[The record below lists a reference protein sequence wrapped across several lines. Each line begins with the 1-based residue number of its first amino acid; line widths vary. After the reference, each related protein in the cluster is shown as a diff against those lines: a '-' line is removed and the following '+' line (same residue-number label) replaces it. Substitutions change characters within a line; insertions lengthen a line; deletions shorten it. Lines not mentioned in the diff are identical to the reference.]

1 MKVLIIA
8 NNLEGNVDGIGKH
21 ARIVGQELSKLGL
34 NIDYSTGETWKF
46 SKAKLLFSFE
56 MSKAYINACKRVLFH
71 KYDYVNIEYPFME
84 YNPMILFFHW
94 ILWFL
99 TRFMKTKVS
108 FSMHEHDR
116 VKPIRRKVIDCMLP
130 FADLVFISE
139 DKY

>member
-56 MSKAYINACKRVLFH
+56 MSKAYINACKRVH
-71 KYDYVNIEYPFME
+71 CCPV
-84 YNPMILFFHW
+84 
-94 ILWFL
+94 
-99 TRFMKTKVS
+99 
-108 FSMHEHDR
+108 
-116 VKPIRRKVIDCMLP
+116 
-130 FADLVFISE
+130 
-139 DKY
+139 